1 MFVVEDDPEALREF
15 RVPRL
20 YAEFFHEFPHE
31 VWILHRFL
39 EPEGVKGAHDLRSG
53 APEGG

>member
-1 MFVVEDDPEALREF
+1 MVEDDPEALREF

-20 YAEFFHEFPHE
+20 RAEFFNEFPHE
-31 VWILHRFL
+31 VRVLHRFL
-39 EPEGVKGAHDLRSG
+39 EPEGVEGAHDLRSG